1 MTAYAVADATREVQP
16 TDPAGGTVP
25 ASSWQAFRAA
35 GRACCC
41 SARPTVMA
49 VMPPTPGREHYTELL
64 FCGHHYRT
72 SRSALA
78 MAGAAIFDTEG
89 VRIAA

>member
-1 MTAYAVADATREVQP
+1 
-16 TDPAGGTVP
+16 
-25 ASSWQAFRAA
+25 
-35 GRACCC
+35 
-41 SARPTVMA
+41 MA